1 MCVVLKMDTPV
12 NQTRSIVKY
21 RNRLNSIPLRKFKP
35 TEMDLFF
42 AIAAQVRDR
51 GEDKITLSFEQLTDL
66 VGYKR
71 SSTRLISDLESTYD
85 KLLQLNAKT
94 DDGDTITRFTLFNMY
109 SISRKNE
116 TVSIAVNSRFKDLF
130 NDLDRWTVFGLEQF
144 AGLRS
149 TYSKTMYRLV
159 KQFRTTGIRRFKMD
173 EFRFLLDIP
182 DSYAAQHINKRVVSV
197 INNELPSV
205 IPGFKLQP
213 IRRAQLKH
221 PNQKPPKRGKGAA
234 IVGYQATWKKENSR
248 ERKDI
253 TPKNVEQK
261 VYERLTNDE
270 PQIKDSS
277 KLLDI
282 QRQLYIRFLKRGS
295 VRTEVEKQLL
305 EAGVDVNGLKKK
317 YLKGM

>member
-130 NDLDRWTVFGLEQF
+130 NDLDRLTVFCL
-144 AGLRS
+144 
-149 TYSKTMYRLV
+149 
-159 KQFRTTGIRRFKMD
+159 
-173 EFRFLLDIP
+173 
-182 DSYAAQHINKRVVSV
+182 
-197 INNELPSV
+197 
-205 IPGFKLQP
+205 
-213 IRRAQLKH
+213 
-221 PNQKPPKRGKGAA
+221 
-234 IVGYQATWKKENSR
+234 
-248 ERKDI
+248 
-253 TPKNVEQK
+253 
-261 VYERLTNDE
+261 
-270 PQIKDSS
+270 
-277 KLLDI
+277 
-282 QRQLYIRFLKRGS
+282 
-295 VRTEVEKQLL
+295 
-305 EAGVDVNGLKKK
+305 
-317 YLKGM
+317 